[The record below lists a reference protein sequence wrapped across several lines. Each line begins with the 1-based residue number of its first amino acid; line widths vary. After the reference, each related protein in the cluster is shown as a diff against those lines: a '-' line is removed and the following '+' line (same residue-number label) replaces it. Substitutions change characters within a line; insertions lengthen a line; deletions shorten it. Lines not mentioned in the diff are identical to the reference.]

1 MSLVPMRAILE
12 ATEKYNYAQGAFN
25 VNAVAQAKAVIEVHE
40 MFRSAAIIQ
49 GADLANAFMGGRTD
63 FANGTLEDKK
73 VGANNIAKAVRQYA
87 EHSPIPVAL
96 HLDHGKT
103 VDSCIAAMDGGYTS
117 VMIDGSSLPFEQ
129 NIELTREVVKLAH
142 ERGVTV
148 EGELGVLAGVED
160 HVFAE
165 TSTYTNPLDA
175 VKFIK
180 ATGVDALAISYGTC
194 HGANKGKD
202 TKIRR
207 EIAIATKEC
216 MLHEGIEGYL
226 VSHGSSTVPQEY
238 VQGINALGGQLEN
251 AFGIDV
257 AQLVDVAHCGINKIN
272 VDTDIRLACT
282 RNLLELFENEPE
294 LRESASIGRLY
305 KDLKKNPKNF
315 DPRNYVASIMDTIT
329 LGTVPDAHV
338 QKVVDCMKD
347 GVTESI
353 APLLVQFGSYRKS
366 HLIEVVTCEQM
377 AERYK
382 KAGI

>member
-1 MSLVPMRAILE
+1 
-12 ATEKYNYAQGAFN
+12 
-25 VNAVAQAKAVIEVHE
+25 
-40 MFRSAAIIQ
+40 
-49 GADLANAFMGGRTD
+49 
-63 FANGTLEDKK
+63 
-73 VGANNIAKAVRQYA
+73 
-87 EHSPIPVAL
+87 
-96 HLDHGKT
+96 
-103 VDSCIAAMDGGYTS
+103 
-117 VMIDGSSLPFEQ
+117 
-129 NIELTREVVKLAH
+129 
-142 ERGVTV
+142 
-148 EGELGVLAGVED
+148 
-160 HVFAE
+160 
-165 TSTYTNPLDA
+165 
-175 VKFIK
+175 
-180 ATGVDALAISYGTC
+180 
-194 HGANKGKD
+194 
-202 TKIRR
+202 
-207 EIAIATKEC
+207 

-294 LRESASIGRLY
+294 LRESASIGQLY

-329 LGTVPDAHV
+329 LGTAPDAHV